1 MAGDAQLLGLQGP
14 NLGCH
19 CPRGQSCSCSTA
31 EPLFVLVPLC
41 RILLPSCTGSHP
53 FYTYT
58 HTAWMVAG
66 LLLYYQ
72 WGALVRY
79 ISGSQLAVWY
89 YRLLGARIGS
99 NVLLNGLH
107 R

>member
-1 MAGDAQLLGLQGP
+1 
-14 NLGCH
+14 
-19 CPRGQSCSCSTA
+19 
-31 EPLFVLVPLC
+31 
-41 RILLPSCTGSHP
+41 
-53 FYTYT
+53 
-58 HTAWMVAG
+58 MVAG